1 MRYSVIIPV
10 YQAEKTLNRCVDSL
24 LAENY
29 TDCEIILVN
38 DGSKDRSGEICQAY
52 ADRCAN
58 VVYIE
63 KENGGVSTAR
73 NAGLDLA
80 RGEYIVFVDSDDYVM
95 PGFFEA
101 MDSERDKTDAD
112 LVMFSYTKDSGEI
125 KAVSEGSSTLLSGRE
140 ALMPAVNDAICRKTI
155 NMPWAK
161 RYKRCIIEEKCLRFP
176 VGASVAED
184 RVFNICYSFYINNIQ
199 ISNRTVYCV
208 NTENENSLSRKR
220 HDDLQEQ
227 FLVTR
232 RYFENALDEAL
243 IPENEKEQ
251 YRRAVNFGDCRYI
264 YHEAK
269 LLLADQ
275 VGWLE
280 RQKKLGRK
288 CDAINRRHMKYP
300 STRYCTLITLP
311 VRLRLTWVIDVIA
324 WKLTH

>member
-10 YQAEKTLNRCVDSL
+10 YQAEKTLNRCVESM

-29 TDCEIILVN
+29 PDCEIILIN
-38 DGSKDRSGEICQAY
+38 DGSKDRSGEICHDY
-52 ADRCAN
+52 AERCTN
-58 VVYIE
+58 IVYID

-80 RGEYIVFVDSDDYVM
+80 RGEYIVFVDSDDHVAHY
-95 PGFFEA
+95 FFQT
-101 MDSERDKTDAD
+101 MDELLDSGDAD
-112 LVMFSYTKDSGEI
+112 LCLCSFSIDDGEI
-125 KAVSEGSSTLLSGRE
+125 RSDLVLRDVFYASRAE
-140 ALMPAVNDAICRKTI
+140 AMPAIVDAICRKTI
-155 NMPWAK
+155 NGPVAK
-161 RYKRCIIEEKCLRFP
+161 IYRRSIIEEHHLRFP
-176 VGASVAED
+176 VGASIAED
-184 RVFNICYSFYINNIQ
+184 RVFNIRYTFYINSLQ
-199 ISNRTVYCV
+199 FSDRKLYCV
-208 NTENENSLSRKR
+208 NTDNENSLSRKR

-232 RYFENALDEAL
+232 RYFENALDEAP

-269 LLLADQ
+269 LMFADQ

-280 RQKKLGRK
+280 RQKKLGRL
-288 CDAINRRHMKYP
+288 CGAINRRHMKYP
-300 STRYCTLITLP
+300 NTRYCALITMP

-324 WKLTH
+324 WKLTR